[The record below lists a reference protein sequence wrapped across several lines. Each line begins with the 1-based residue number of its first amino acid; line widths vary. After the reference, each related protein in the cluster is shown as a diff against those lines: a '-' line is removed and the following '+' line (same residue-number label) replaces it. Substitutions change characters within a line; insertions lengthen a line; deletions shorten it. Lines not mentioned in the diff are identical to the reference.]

1 MPTAKDGSKHHSM
14 GRARLHDSM
23 ADEKKPE
30 LEKKPVA
37 QGRAAETA
45 SMGDKGMNQ
54 ESPESIQDTVA
65 MHGPADK
72 VETSKEGDGYK
83 TVSTHGAHKHVKHH
97 ASAQE
102 ATAHVSHAF
111 GENPTGDPAVAGMMA
126 DNPPAEGGGIP
137 GLTS

>member
-23 ADEKKPE
+23 ADDKKLE

-37 QGRAAETA
+37 QGRAAESA
-45 SMGDKGMNQ
+45 SVADKGMNQ

-72 VETSKEGDGYK
+72 VETMKDGEGYK
-83 TVSTHGAHKHVKHH
+83 TISTHGTHKHVKRH

-111 GENPTGDPAVAGMMA
+111 GENPTGDKALSGMMG
-126 DNPPAEGGGIP
+126 DIPPAEGGGIP
-137 GLTS
+137 GMTS